1 MNDPPSRLQYC
12 ISIPRPFALSKIPHI
27 PIIIPLLPL
36 LATRQFYTDYT
47 HHSPDG
53 MYEVKGYSRPRH
65 GLVGFIPDAWVP
77 YAELMRLDRQ
87 SGFWAFYWHYL
98 IGLGFAINIPP
109 FSSEMDLKALVL
121 LAAHLTLWTTVFR
134 GITCTWNDNL
144 DQDFDRQVARC
155 RVRPIPRGAV
165 TTVQAHLFTVAQ
177 IAVGAYILSPFG
189 GSTLIHATIDG
200 VLLFIY
206 PFLKRCTNYPQ
217 VELGFGLSYAI
228 FLVTAMVAK
237 DPLAPMWDPSLDLS
251 TRVSMV
257 VEAPLAQSAACLY
270 VAGVIW
276 TVIFDT
282 IYAHQDYL
290 DDLKAGVKGLA
301 VRLGRKGTKPAC
313 YIAAVVQL
321 YFLVLAGQLAGFGA
335 AYYAISCGVTALL
348 LARMIWVVD
357 LEDGDSCAWA
367 FGPGSGYVGTA
378 ICAGL
383 LADFFSKKSG
393 Y

>member
-1 MNDPPSRLQYC
+1 MD
-12 ISIPRPFALSKIPHI
+12 
-27 PIIIPLLPL
+27 
-36 LATRQFYTDYT
+36 
-47 HHSPDG
+47 
-53 MYEVKGYSRPRH
+53 EVKGYKKPTH
-65 GLVGFIPDAWVP
+65 GVFYFIPDAWVP

-109 FSSEMDLKALVL
+109 LSSDIDLKTLVL
-121 LAAHLTLWTTVFR
+121 LAAHLGLWTTVFR
-134 GITCTWNDNL
+134 GITCTWNDNI

-155 RVRPIPRGAV
+155 RLRPIPRGAV
-165 TTVQAHLFTVAQ
+165 TTVQAHSFTAIQ
-177 IAVGAYILSPFG
+177 IAVGASILYPFG
-189 GSTLIHATIDG
+189 NLTLIHATVNF

-228 FLVTAMVAK
+228 FLASAMVGK
-237 DPLAPMWDPSLDLS
+237 DPLTPLLDSSLDLS
-251 TRVSMV
+251 ARVLKV
-257 VEAPLAQSAACLY
+257 IKAPLSQSAASLY

-313 YIAAVVQL
+313 YTATAVQL
-321 YFLVLAGQLAGFGA
+321 FFLVLAGQLAGFGTP
-335 AYYAISCGVTALL
+335 YYAISCGVTALL

-357 LEDGDSCAWA
+357 LEDSNSCAWA

-383 LADFFSKKSG
+383 VVDFFSKKYG

>member
-1 MNDPPSRLQYC
+1 MD
-12 ISIPRPFALSKIPHI
+12 KV
-27 PIIIPLLPL
+27 
-36 LATRQFYTDYT
+36 
-47 HHSPDG
+47 
-53 MYEVKGYSRPRH
+53 EGYSQPSH
-65 GLVGFIPDAWVP
+65 GLFRFIPDAWVP

-98 IGLGFAINIPP
+98 IGIGFAINIPP
-109 FSSEMDLKALVL
+109 FSLDLNLEALVL
-121 LAAHLTLWTTVFR
+121 LAAHLGLWTIVFR

-165 TTVQAHLFTVAQ
+165 TTLQAHVFTAVQ
-177 IAVGAYILSPFG
+177 IAVAAAILYPSG
-189 GSTLIHATIDG
+189 ESTLIHATFDG

-228 FLVTAMVAK
+228 FLVTAMVGK
-237 DPLAPMWDPSLDLS
+237 DPLAPLLDASLDLS
-251 TRVSMV
+251 ARVAQV
-257 VEAPLAQSAACLY
+257 AEAPLAQSAACLY
-270 VAGVIW
+270 VAGIIW

-301 VRLGRKGTKPAC
+301 VLLGRKGTKPAC
-313 YIAAVVQL
+313 YIAGAVQL
-321 YFLVLAGQLAGFGA
+321 YFLVLAGQLAEFGA
-335 AYYAISCGVTALL
+335 AYYAISCGGTGLL

-378 ICAGL
+378 VCAGFF
-383 LADFFSKKSG
+383 ADFFAKKYG
-393 Y
+393 L

>member
-1 MNDPPSRLQYC
+1 MD
-12 ISIPRPFALSKIPHI
+12 
-27 PIIIPLLPL
+27 
-36 LATRQFYTDYT
+36 
-47 HHSPDG
+47 
-53 MYEVKGYSRPRH
+53 EVKGYSKPSHSIFR
-65 GLVGFIPDAWVP
+65 FIPDAWVP

-109 FSSEMDLKALVL
+109 FSSELDVKALVR
-121 LAAHLTLWTTVFR
+121 LAAHLGLWTVVFR

-165 TTVQAHLFTVAQ
+165 TTMQAHYFTAMQ
-177 IAVGAYILSPFG
+177 IAVGTCILYPFG
-189 GSTLIHATIDG
+189 SDSTLIHALVDG
-200 VLLFIY
+200 ALLFVY

-217 VELGFGLSYAI
+217 VELGFGLSYVI
-228 FLVTAMVAK
+228 FLVTAMVGK
-237 DPLAPMWDPSLDLS
+237 DPLMPLLDSSLDLAA
-251 TRVSMV
+251 RVAKV
-257 VEAPLAQSAACLY
+257 VHAPLAQSAACLY
-270 VAGVIW
+270 IAGIIW

-313 YIAAVVQL
+313 YVATAVQL
-321 YFLVLAGQLAGFGA
+321 YFLVLAGHLAGFGA
-335 AYYAISCGVTALL
+335 PYYAISCGGTALL

-378 ICAGL
+378 ISAGFL
-383 LADFFSKKSG
+383 VDFFSKKYG

>member
-1 MNDPPSRLQYC
+1 MG
-12 ISIPRPFALSKIPHI
+12 A
-27 PIIIPLLPL
+27 
-36 LATRQFYTDYT
+36 
-47 HHSPDG
+47 
-53 MYEVKGYSRPRH
+53 VKGYSRPSH
-65 GLVGFIPDAWVP
+65 GLFRFIPDAWVP

-109 FSSEMDLKALVL
+109 FSSNIDLKS
-121 LAAHLTLWTTVFR
+121 LAIIAAYLGLWATVFR

-165 TTVQAHLFTVAQ
+165 TTLQAHFFTAAL
-177 IAVGAYILSPFG
+177 IATGASILYPYGNSA
-189 GSTLIHATIDG
+189 LIHAAVDG

-206 PFLKRCTNYPQ
+206 PLLKRCTDFPQ

-228 FLVTAMVAK
+228 FLATSMVGK
-237 DPLAPMWDPSLDLS
+237 DPLAPLFDPSLDLS
-251 TRVSMV
+251 GRISKVLES
-257 VEAPLAQSAACLY
+257 PLAQSAACLY
-270 VAGVIW
+270 IAGIIW
-276 TVIFDT
+276 CVIFDT

-301 VRLGRKGTKPAC
+301 VQLGRKGTKPVL
-313 YIAAVVQL
+313 YVAAVFQVYCL
-321 YFLVLAGQLAGFGA
+321 ALAGKLAGFGA
-335 AYYAISCGVTALL
+335 PYYATSCGGAGLL
-348 LARMIWVVD
+348 LAWMIWATN

-367 FGPGSGYVGTA
+367 FGPGSGYVGTS
-378 ICAGL
+378 ITAGL
-383 LADFFSKKSG
+383 MVEFWSRKYG

>member
-1 MNDPPSRLQYC
+1 M
-12 ISIPRPFALSKIPHI
+12 A
-27 PIIIPLLPL
+27 
-36 LATRQFYTDYT
+36 
-47 HHSPDG
+47 
-53 MYEVKGYSRPRH
+53 EVKGYSKPSH
-65 GLVGFIPDAWVP
+65 GLFRFIPDAWVP

-109 FSSEMDLKALVL
+109 FSHDIDLKSLGL
-121 LAAHLTLWTTVFR
+121 LAAHMWLWTTVFR

-165 TTVQAHLFTVAQ
+165 TTGQAHFFTAIQ
-177 IAVGAYILSPFG
+177 IAAGTCILYPLDD
-189 GSTLIHATIDG
+189 STLIHAIIDG

-206 PFLKRCTNYPQ
+206 PLLKRCTNYPQ

-228 FLVTAMVAK
+228 FMVAAMLGK
-237 DPLAPMWDPSLDLS
+237 DPLSPLLDQSLNLS
-251 TRVSMV
+251 TRVYKVIESPV
-257 VEAPLAQSAACLY
+257 AKSAACLY
-270 VAGVIW
+270 VAGIIW

-313 YIAAVVQL
+313 YIATAVQL
-321 YFLVLAGQLAGFGA
+321 YFLVLAGQLAEFGTP
-335 AYYAISCGVTALL
+335 YYAISCGVTALL
-348 LARMIWVVD
+348 LTRMIWAVD

-378 ICAGL
+378 ISSGL
-383 LADFFSKKSG
+383 LADFLAKKYG

>member
-1 MNDPPSRLQYC
+1 MNEVQGYRKPS
-12 ISIPRPFALSKIPHI
+12 
-27 PIIIPLLPL
+27 
-36 LATRQFYTDYT
+36 
-47 HHSPDG
+47 
-53 MYEVKGYSRPRH
+53 H
-65 GLVGFIPDAWVP
+65 GIFRFIPDAWVP
-77 YAELMRLDRQ
+77 YAELMRLDRL

-98 IGLGFAINIPP
+98 IGFGFAINIPP
-109 FSSEMDLKALVL
+109 FSSDIDLKALVL
-121 LAAHLTLWTTVFR
+121 LAAYMGLWTTVFR
-134 GITCTWNDNL
+134 GITCTWNDNQ

-165 TTVQAHLFTVAQ
+165 TTVQAHFFTAVQ
-177 IAVGAYILSPFG
+177 IAVGACILYPFDY
-189 GSTLIHATIDG
+189 STLIHATVDG

-228 FLVTAMVAK
+228 FLVTAMVGK
-237 DPLAPMWDPSLDLS
+237 DPLMPLWDPSLDLS
-251 TRVSMV
+251 ARVSKV
-257 VEAPLAQSAACLY
+257 IKAPLAQSAACLY
-270 VAGVIW
+270 IAGIIW

-313 YIAAVVQL
+313 CIATAVQL

-335 AYYAISCGVTALL
+335 LYYAISCGGAALL

-357 LEDGDSCAWA
+357 LENSESCAWA
-367 FGPGSGYVGTA
+367 FGRGSGYVGTA
-378 ICAGL
+378 ISAGF
-383 LADFFSKKSG
+383 LAEFLWKKYG